1 MPDVFKDVTSGPMKC
16 ICPGSNMS
24 NLSQRGRDEE
34 GILEI
39 FVAGHLISGLGLQG
53 PDEPVLLSPHSEI
66 FLLFSCVLPKRA
78 YTISFFLFAELFLPP
93 LIISHS
99 IYKSYWGGKWEARDH
114 FEGASQPSR
123 REGNFDLFLCSAA
136 CLREGS
142 RMPREQGC
150 GAGLG
155 MGG

>member
-1 MPDVFKDVTSGPMKC
+1 MPNVFKDVTSGPMKC
-16 ICPGSNMS
+16 IHPDCSMS
-24 NLSQRGRDEE
+24 NLSRRGREEE
-34 GILEI
+34 GILEDLL
-39 FVAGHLISGLGLQG
+39 AGHPISGLGQQG

-66 FLLFSCVLPKRA
+66 FLLFSYVLPKQA

-114 FEGASQPSR
+114 FEGASRPSR
-123 REGNFDLFLCSAA
+123 REGNFDWFLCSAA
-136 CLREGS
+136 CLREGW

-150 GAGLG
+150 GAGVG